1 MKFYKISLL
10 ISVLMLTSSVT
21 SFPIP
26 SNNKASAL
34 EEAEQSY
41 DEGEDHDHEDEDGLR
56 MKRFPSARMM
66 FDVPDPDDLYE
77 DNLFTPEKRALNSK
91 KSVSEESDDE
101 EDEKEDDLLKRNP
114 SARMMFD
121 VPDPDDLYEDNPFTP
136 EKRALNSKKSVSE
149 ESDDDEEDLLKRNPS
164 ARMMFDVPD
173 PDDLYEDNPF
183 TPEKRALNSKKS
195 VSKESDDDEEDEE
208 EDDLLKRNPSARMMF
223 DVPDPDDLYE
233 DNPFTPEKRALNS
246 KKSVSKE
253 SDDDEEDEEEDDLLK
268 RNPSARMMFDVP
280 DPDDLYEDNPFT
292 PEKRALN
299 SKKSV
304 SEESDEDEEDDLLKR
319 NPSARMMFDVPD
331 PDDLYEDNP
340 FSAKKRD
347 RILGGNIKL
356 SNIGQNHVME
366 NVDFQ
371 DINEENDNDE

>member
-1 MKFYKISLL
+1 
-10 ISVLMLTSSVT
+10 MLTSSVT

-136 EKRALNSKKSVSE
+136 EKRGKV
-149 ESDDDEEDLLKRNPS
+149 
-164 ARMMFDVPD
+164 F
-173 PDDLYEDNPF
+173 
-183 TPEKRALNSKKS
+183 
-195 VSKESDDDEEDEE
+195 
-208 EDDLLKRNPSARMMF
+208 
-223 DVPDPDDLYE
+223 
-233 DNPFTPEKRALNS
+233 
-246 KKSVSKE
+246 
-253 SDDDEEDEEEDDLLK
+253 
-268 RNPSARMMFDVP
+268 
-280 DPDDLYEDNPFT
+280 
-292 PEKRALN
+292 
-299 SKKSV
+299 
-304 SEESDEDEEDDLLKR
+304 
-319 NPSARMMFDVPD
+319 
-331 PDDLYEDNP
+331 
-340 FSAKKRD
+340 
-347 RILGGNIKL
+347 
-356 SNIGQNHVME
+356 
-366 NVDFQ
+366 
-371 DINEENDNDE
+371 